1 MMLFQEVSMNSKK
14 YGQMLLFACALV
26 LMAIPANSGQPALV
40 ICNSS
45 VPHDSLSSGD
55 IQQIF
60 LGRKTRW
67 ADDQKI
73 SFVLLKEGEIHA
85 EFLKTYLSRTPSQ
98 YQAFW
103 RKMVF
108 TGQSGLPPSF
118 STPEEVLNYVAGTPG
133 AIGYVPAGLSH
144 KGVKVVAAVPAN

>member
-1 MMLFQEVSMNSKK
+1 MTNKK
-14 YGQMLLFACALV
+14 YGQILLLACVLV
-26 LMAIPANSGQPALV
+26 LMAIPVISGQQTLV

-45 VPHDSLSSGD
+45 VPHDSLGSGD

-67 ADDQKI
+67 SDNQKI
-73 SFVLLKEGEIHA
+73 SFVIMKEGEAHT
-85 EFLKTYLSRTPSQ
+85 EFLRSYVSKTPSQ

-108 TGQSGLPPSF
+108 TGQSGLPLSF
-118 STPEEVLNYVAGTPG
+118 SAPEEIINYVAATPG
-133 AIGYVPAGLSH
+133 AIGYVPAGLPH
-144 KGVKVVAAVPAN
+144 DRVKVVAAVPAN

>member
-1 MMLFQEVSMNSKK
+1 MNSKK
-14 YGQMLLFACALV
+14 YGQMLLLACALM
-26 LMAIPANSGQPALV
+26 LMAVPSISGQQALV

-45 VPHDSLSSGD
+45 VPHDSLSSSD

-67 ADDQKI
+67 SDNQKI
-73 SFVLLKEGEIHA
+73 SFVLIKEGDVHA

-108 TGQSGLPPSF
+108 TGQSGLPTSF
-118 STPEEVLNYVAGTPG
+118 NTPEEVIKYVAGTPG
-133 AIGYVPAGLSH
+133 AIGYVPAGLPH
-144 KGVKVVAAVPAN
+144 DKVKVVATIPAN